1 MSAVP
6 AGLQVSFQPL
16 SSCLAYPGSAIGANS
31 VNSETIGVVNRIS
44 GIYIAEYTFFIHLSV
59 K

>member
-31 VNSETIGVVNRIS
+31 VNSETIGVVNGSVVYIS
-44 GIYIAEYTFFIHLSV
+44 PNTLSSFIYL
-59 K
+59 